1 MTDRSG
7 ARGAVSGDPAGR
19 YRWAICALLF
29 AATAI
34 NYVDRQMIGVLKP
47 TLQKDLGWSETA
59 YADIVFWFQAA
70 YAIGYLSFGRIID
83 RLGARIGYAVTF
95 TIWTLSHMAHGLVGN
110 VTQFALARFSLGL
123 GESGSF
129 PASLKAVS
137 EWFPQKERALAVG
150 LFNAG
155 ANVGAIL
162 TPLIVPAITLAWGW
176 RMAFFITGG
185 VSLIWLAA
193 WLGLYRR
200 PERHKRVTP
209 AELAYIRQDAPAAEG
224 EKASF
229 GRILLTRETWA
240 YALVKFLT
248 DPVWWLYLF
257 WLPDFLHKTY
267 GLDLKSFGPPLV
279 AVYVLSDIGS
289 VLGGWGSSRLVAKGV
304 SVNRAR
310 KTAMFICALLV
321 LPIVFAQFVSHLWL
335 AVLIVGVAAAAHQ
348 AYSANLMTLPSD
360 LFPRAAVGTVVGIGG
375 TAGAVGGMLM
385 STYSGYILETFHS
398 YQPIFVIAGGAYLL
412 GFAILHIL
420 SPRLTRVRPESVT

>member
-193 WLGLYRR
+193 WLALYRR

-209 AELAYIRQDAPAAEG
+209 AELAYIRQDAPAV
-224 EKASF
+224 
-229 GRILLTRETWA
+229 GRVTLEIA
-240 YALVKFLT
+240 IGA
-248 DPVWWLYLF
+248 DDD
-257 WLPDFLHKTY
+257 LPDLRRQHVQYPFDQRTALIVDQPFVRAAHAATLPAGQDDGRHVLHA
-267 GLDLKSFGPPLV
+267 G
-279 AVYVLSDIGS
+279 
-289 VLGGWGSSRLVAKGV
+289 GV
-304 SVNRAR
+304 SGGHTGG
-310 KTAMFICALLV
+310 KD
-321 LPIVFAQFVSHLWL
+321 
-335 AVLIVGVAAAAHQ
+335 
-348 AYSANLMTLPSD
+348 PSG
-360 LFPRAAVGTVVGIGG
+360 RRGG
-375 TAGAVGGMLM
+375 
-385 STYSGYILETFHS
+385 H
-398 YQPIFVIAGGAYLL
+398 
-412 GFAILHIL
+412 
-420 SPRLTRVRPESVT
+420 RPTP